1 MADVTARWAG
11 AADAASGSTYKVE
24 YSLNNVDWTV
34 AAANQAATSP
44 YAPVSNTLDG
54 NHSYGATS
62 IVLVDGGSF
71 GTSGYAYLDDA
82 LIQWTGKST
91 HTLTGVTWHS
101 GSGTYATGSPV
112 TVAHESYAATG
123 LTIAL
128 NVVLWRITHTNA
140 SGLVSAPAYLWYYSP
155 PVPASSRHCVVISNI
170 GTDLGI
176 EARSGLG
183 VTANLAADTEFS
195 DIAGIHLDKA
205 QSATKTQ
212 TTNAFGVT
220 FHQCWKSSARSS
232 VNGGADA
239 AYTFVLDSAS
249 ADKLTVTVD
258 AIPNQDWVLLSQVA
272 TGAS

>member
-34 AAANQAATSP
+34 AAATQAATSP
-44 YAPVSNTLDG
+44 YAPVVGALSG

-62 IVLVDGGSF
+62 IILVDGATF
-71 GTSGYAYLDDA
+71 GTSGYAYIDDA
-82 LIQWTGKST
+82 LVQWTGKST
-91 HTLTGVTWHS
+91 NTLTGVTWHS
-101 GSGTYATGSPV
+101 GSGTYATGSAV

-123 LTIAL
+123 LTIGL

-140 SGLVSAPAYLWYYSP
+140 AGLVSAPAYLWYYSP
-155 PVPASSRHCVVISNI
+155 PAPASSRHCVVISNI
-170 GTDLGI
+170 GTDLGM

-195 DIAGIHLDKA
+195 DIAGIHLDKG
-205 QSATKTQ
+205 QSAAKTQ

-220 FHQCWKSSARSS
+220 FHQCWKSGTRSP
-232 VNGGADA
+232 VGGGTDA

-258 AIPNQDWVLLSQVA
+258 TVPDQDWVLLSQIA
-272 TGAS
+272 TAAA